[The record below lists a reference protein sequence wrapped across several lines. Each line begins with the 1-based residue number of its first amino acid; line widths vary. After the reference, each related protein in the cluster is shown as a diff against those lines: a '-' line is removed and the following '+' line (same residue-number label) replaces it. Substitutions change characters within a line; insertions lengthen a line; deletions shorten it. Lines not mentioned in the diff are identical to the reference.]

1 MPYGRELTEE
11 EADDLFRDAD
21 QILASRTA
29 PRKRATNHQMEE
41 RAQFLIKYAYV
52 HGPVTVRQLFYR
64 AEVEGFPGVEKDESG
79 YIKIQRQVLDLRRE
93 GRLPYEQIA
102 DATRWMRKPHT
113 FSDPTQFLNSSIQ
126 LYRKALWNDIP
137 ETVEI
142 WCEKDALAGVLY
154 QVTELY
160 DVPLMVTRG
169 FSSETFCYE
178 AIAQRHSEDDRPYFV
193 YYLGD
198 FDRSGVDAAS
208 ALEEKLQRF
217 AEGKF
222 PVHFEALAVTL
233 EQIAGMQLPTRA
245 HKRESKA
252 DKNWPYDFACEL
264 DAIPPDD
271 LRNLVETTIEKHLPE
286 EELIRLKRIEEQ
298 ERDTLIAFQRGFVV
312 SG

>member
-64 AEVEGFPGVEKDESG
+64 AEVEGLPGVEKDESG

-160 DVPLMVTRG
+160 DG
-169 FSSETFCYE
+169 
-178 AIAQRHSEDDRPYFV
+178 
-193 YYLGD
+193 
-198 FDRSGVDAAS
+198 
-208 ALEEKLQRF
+208 
-217 AEGKF
+217 
-222 PVHFEALAVTL
+222 
-233 EQIAGMQLPTRA
+233 
-245 HKRESKA
+245 
-252 DKNWPYDFACEL
+252 
-264 DAIPPDD
+264 
-271 LRNLVETTIEKHLPE
+271 
-286 EELIRLKRIEEQ
+286 
-298 ERDTLIAFQRGFVV
+298 
-312 SG
+312 